1 MKDKNI
7 YQNRRNALTKKF
19 SRTLFVIP
27 AGHGA
32 QRSHSVQYRFK
43 VASDFY
49 YLTGLQISDGVLIV
63 AGSQSYLLQ
72 NQNVDHVWGEFS
84 GLGAEDAELVQGL
97 QLESIANLEKVLHDL
112 TNEYDR
118 IAFSF
123 GRDQL
128 IENTVLQ
135 TIQFQRRLGRT
146 RNFALDVCDSRTLVG
161 SLRAI
166 KEQDEIANL
175 KLAGQKSSLVHQ
187 KLMQQKL
194 IGRSEKEIS
203 NWIEAQFL
211 LENMQWTSYETIV
224 GAGSRSTVLHAR
236 ATNQIVKENQ
246 LVLVDAGAE
255 WKGYCADITR
265 TLPSGDKFSSEQRY
279 VYEIVLAAQKAALN
293 AIRPGEA
300 LQSIHETVLEVF
312 KEKLQTVIPLKR
324 FMPHSTS
331 HWIGLDVHDPC
342 AYLDDQGKPIKL
354 QNGMCFTVEPGLYFN
369 QIEGFEKFNGIGVR
383 IEDDVVVT
391 ENGFEF
397 LTAVQKEIDEIEQL
411 RAISHTR

>member
-7 YQNRRNALTKKF
+7 YQNRRNALTNKF

-293 AIRPGEA
+293 AIRPGET